1 MVLSPKVV
9 VKRTVSVDSYN
20 QTARRE
26 PPEMLPG
33 CSRVAG
39 LLFGARF
46 FSDRDVE
53 GLFGH
58 VDHRVIRL
66 GT

>member
-1 MVLSPKVV
+1 MLTRSRSPCVC
-9 VKRTVSVDSYN
+9 RMIACYN
-20 QTARRE
+20 QTARKE
-26 PPEMLPG
+26 SPEMPPG

-53 GLFGH
+53 GFFGH
-58 VDHRVIRL
+58 VNHRVIRL